1 VVIGRLKKMNQTVL
15 EDGQEMNSL
24 HPDSVEAA
32 TLYQMARDMS
42 DKGNHDLAREILN
55 IADTLG

>member
-1 VVIGRLKKMNQTVL
+1 MNQTVL

>member
-1 VVIGRLKKMNQTVL
+1 MNQTVL

-24 HPDSVEAA
+24 NPDSVEAA

-42 DKGNHDLAREILN
+42 DKGSYDLAREILN